1 MNTHSGSV
9 QYMFVNY
16 TTTKKKKP
24 QMCAKHNAY
33 FNALDKKLSLSLIIF

>member
-1 MNTHSGSV
+1 MNPHSGSV

-16 TTTKKKKP
+16 TTTKKKP

-33 FNALDKKLSLSLIIF
+33 LNALDKKLSLLLIIF